1 MESLDYKRIFEKSLQ
16 TIREIRNPHAKRA
29 EENDLSWNIVLQQDM
44 FSFGG
49 DKLKKCSD
57 IAEVARKVSNS
68 CLMNILY
75 LLQKEKDIFNLI
87 DCEGLKKQDKK
98 LRFALKDKKE
108 GTVYFIKDI
117 EECTFW
123 KAKDREPEYITEDL
137 KSRGSSDCKYIYF
150 MFDFAYLQ
158 IIGHDNNEADPG
170 RGYNAYSFKWF
181 FTKYFGEAEYEIF
194 ARCLKQYI
202 EDVNDALGYITVKSL
217 TPNTM
222 INFRRVMERKL
233 EQFDYAV
240 LTDNKVK
247 DFELDETEFQKISDQ
262 FIGEKKYL
270 LLLGNHSFSESIITA
285 EWLYNSMKRAKAV
298 DLTIIGMGYCKAI
311 EQLLYELI
319 CLRKNELQDVAFNED
334 DSSWFTIGTMAMIY
348 KSNLD
353 VFLRSDL
360 KWRAKKYIR
369 ESVFGFKDI
378 RNGYFHKDN
387 INDWN
392 KIEEMRQALYL
403 LLFMLLG
410 SYEFRNGDIEQLGMP
425 NVKEFSDYSR
435 LCEYINFHSGDVF
448 FVDNG
453 NGKEKM
459 FMGSHD
465 PNTRLVDNRYTEY
478 SGVYLRDFDQGG
490 RTYVIQ
496 EQSLPKSI
504 YLGKLGIESS
514 ETIKI
519 NPTKVLKV
527 FEDGKF
533 IGPSIIDEGDFDY

>member
-123 KAKDREPEYITEDL
+123 KVKDREPEYITEYL
-137 KSRGSSDCKYIYF
+137 RSRGSSDCKYIYF

-360 KWRAKKYIR
+360 KWRVKKYIR

-392 KIEEMRQALYL
+392 KIEEMRQASYL

>member
-1 MESLDYKRIFEKSLQ
+1 M
-16 TIREIRNPHAKRA
+16 
-29 EENDLSWNIVLQQDM
+29 
-44 FSFGG
+44 
-49 DKLKKCSD
+49 
-57 IAEVARKVSNS
+57 
-68 CLMNILY
+68 
-75 LLQKEKDIFNLI
+75 
-87 DCEGLKKQDKK
+87 
-98 LRFALKDKKE
+98 
-108 GTVYFIKDI
+108 
-117 EECTFW
+117 
-123 KAKDREPEYITEDL
+123 
-137 KSRGSSDCKYIYF
+137 
-150 MFDFAYLQ
+150 
-158 IIGHDNNEADPG
+158 
-170 RGYNAYSFKWF
+170 
-181 FTKYFGEAEYEIF
+181 
-194 ARCLKQYI
+194 
-202 EDVNDALGYITVKSL
+202 
-217 TPNTM
+217 
-222 INFRRVMERKL
+222 
-233 EQFDYAV
+233 
-240 LTDNKVK
+240 
-247 DFELDETEFQKISDQ
+247 
-262 FIGEKKYL
+262 
-270 LLLGNHSFSESIITA
+270 
-285 EWLYNSMKRAKAV
+285 
-298 DLTIIGMGYCKAI
+298 
-311 EQLLYELI
+311 
-319 CLRKNELQDVAFNED
+319 AFNED

-392 KIEEMRQALYL
+392 KIEEMRQASYL

-425 NVKEFSDYSR
+425 NVKEFFDYSR